1 MIFDLTIDAPY
12 HNGLY
17 FDAPHSDPAGNG
29 LGAKREEFLQQHLC
43 SAISAAQY
51 GLFVVGDITR
61 MLQRSQHANNAVFQM
76 LKTMIVKMQLPL
88 YDAQSAL
95 QALTQNLKV
104 TAEQKRQDSELSFKL
119 FDSTSALQA
128 LHHEHEHNYSDRMH
142 LMQRLTAMTTNQ
154 EEQQDP
160 ATIIKSDNQNLGFVE
175 LLLRS
180 ESIPELDVSS
190 VDPAQ
195 ESFTSQRLE
204 QLQHDRE
211 VNIFGMSEDNLRYML
226 HDMQSARSNVLIM
239 SPLLDEVRYQSIK
252 PQISALI
259 AAGRRVM
266 IMTLPLDLYPEKLA
280 NSGRV
285 AVANFKEMM
294 VRVVFTKRC
303 FYQGIFIDDYLMW
316 LTTFT
321 PLAQCTYPER
331 THEIMVRIAGSSA
344 LNCSRAL
351 HLPLVIRNLRHHSS
365 CPICGSD
372 LIFNAQHAQLYCQRY
387 PQCGFMLTGS
397 DELNSQGELLC
408 PSCHTPMHLHI
419 IQRADGKRGFA
430 LRCTKCDPPQI
441 HGLSSSHLLLPY
453 IRKQINATKG
463 ITMQEVQL
471 YVRGKEK
478 HAQAQRLKLEAE
490 LESAVASDIAEKTE

>member
-1 MIFDLTIDAPY
+1 
-12 HNGLY
+12 
-17 FDAPHSDPAGNG
+17 
-29 LGAKREEFLQQHLC
+29 
-43 SAISAAQY
+43 
-51 GLFVVGDITR
+51 
-61 MLQRSQHANNAVFQM
+61 
-76 LKTMIVKMQLPL
+76 
-88 YDAQSAL
+88 
-95 QALTQNLKV
+95 
-104 TAEQKRQDSELSFKL
+104 
-119 FDSTSALQA
+119 
-128 LHHEHEHNYSDRMH
+128 
-142 LMQRLTAMTTNQ
+142 
-154 EEQQDP
+154 
-160 ATIIKSDNQNLGFVE
+160 
-175 LLLRS
+175 
-180 ESIPELDVSS
+180 
-190 VDPAQ
+190 
-195 ESFTSQRLE
+195 
-204 QLQHDRE
+204 
-211 VNIFGMSEDNLRYML
+211 
-226 HDMQSARSNVLIM
+226 
-239 SPLLDEVRYQSIK
+239 
-252 PQISALI
+252 
-259 AAGRRVM
+259 
-266 IMTLPLDLYPEKLA
+266 
-280 NSGRV
+280 
-285 AVANFKEMM
+285 
-294 VRVVFTKRC
+294 
-303 FYQGIFIDDYLMW
+303 MW

-430 LRCTKCDPPQI
+430 LRCIKCDPPQI